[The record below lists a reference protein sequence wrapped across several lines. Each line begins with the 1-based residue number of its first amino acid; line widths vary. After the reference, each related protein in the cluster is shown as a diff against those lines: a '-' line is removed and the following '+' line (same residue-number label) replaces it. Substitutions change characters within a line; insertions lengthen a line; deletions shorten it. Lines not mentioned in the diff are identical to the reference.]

1 MNRGSG
7 RSISSS
13 VSRWTGRSALLLVVC
28 FLALQLS
35 FVLQIAAMRVI
46 DPPST
51 TFQRS
56 EAWRLMTTPRPLAWQ
71 QRWVDYEA
79 ISPHVKRAVIA
90 AEDAGFSEHSGIEW
104 DALEKAW
111 ERNQR
116 AEAVAERSQERA
128 AAEAARR
135 ARPVA
140 EPRATRPAKVV
151 GGSTITQQLAKNLF
165 LAGERNFVRKG
176 QELMLAYVMEAV
188 LGKQRILEIYLN
200 SVEWGEGV
208 FGAEAAARRYFRTGA
223 ASLTAQQAAQLAV
236 MLPAPKRFEKR
247 PGSAY
252 VLGRAATIVARMGAV
267 DIP

>member
-1 MNRGSG
+1 MSRGVG
-7 RSISSS
+7 RSI
-13 VSRWTGRSALLLVVC
+13 GRFVLLVLVC
-28 FLALQLS
+28 FAALQVG
-35 FVLQIAAMRVI
+35 FVLQIVAMLGL
-46 DPPST
+46 DPRST
-51 TFQRS
+51 TFQRT
-56 EAWRLMTTPRPLAWQ
+56 EAWRLALSPPPLAWQ
-71 QRWVDYEA
+71 QRWLDYAA
-79 ISPHVKRAVIA
+79 ISANVKRAVVA
-90 AEDAGFSEHSGIEW
+90 AEDAGFSEHSGVEW

-111 ERNQR
+111 ERNQK
-116 AEAVAERSQERA
+116 AEALAERSSERA

-135 ARPVA
+135 
-140 EPRATRPAKVV
+140 RAAADPKPARPAKVV

-176 QELMLAYVMEAV
+176 QELVLAYAMEAI

-223 ASLTAQQAAQLAV
+223 GALTAQQSAQLAV

-247 PGSAY
+247 PGSGY
-252 VLGRAATIVARMGAV
+252 VLGRASTIVARMGAV